1 MKRLLILEK
10 NAPTYVEEVTGRNL
24 PDLEIFSACSVDEG
38 SRYISEADIILGRP
52 EFVAPL
58 LSQASKL
65 QWVQSTFAG
74 IEPFCADE
82 LRKDYMLT
90 GVKDVFGPLM
100 SEYVFAYI
108 LALERNLWATL
119 QNQQE
124 KNWSPIS
131 YVGLDNKTIG
141 IVGLG
146 SIGSHIARTA
156 AFFGMRVLGLKRT
169 KSSID
174 HVAQLFTPAEIESFL
189 PLLDYLVLILPDT
202 AASQHFIGMGELKSM
217 KETAILMNVGR
228 GSAVNQLDLVSA
240 LQQGYIRGAVLDVF
254 EEEPLPK
261 DSPLW
266 SMPNVYITPHNA
278 AFSFPEQITT
288 IFCDNYLRFLDAKPL
303 KYMVDFTT
311 GY

>member
-10 NAPTYVEEVTGRNL
+10 NAPTYVEEISGRDL
-24 PDLEIFSACSVDEG
+24 PELEIFSACSIDEG
-38 SRYISEADIILGRP
+38 FKYISEIDIILGRP

-58 LSQASKL
+58 LQHADQL

-74 IEPFCADE
+74 IEPYCVDG
-82 LRKDYMLT
+82 LRKDYILT

-108 LALERNLWATL
+108 LAQERSLFATM

-131 YVGLDNKTIG
+131 YVGLHNKTIG

-146 SIGSHIARTA
+146 SIGSHIAQA
-156 AFFGMRVLGLKRT
+156 ASFFGMRVLGLKRT
-169 KSSID
+169 RGAID
-174 HVAQLFTPAEIESFL
+174 HVEQVFTPSEIQTFL

-202 AASQHFIGMGELKSM
+202 AASQQFIGLEELQAM
-217 KETAILMNVGR
+217 KDTAILMNVGR
-228 GSAVNQLDLVSA
+228 GSAVNQDALVLA
-240 LQQGYIRGAVLDVF
+240 LQRGYIKGAVLDVF
-254 EEEPLPK
+254 KEEPLPE
-261 DSPLW
+261 DSLLW
-266 SMPNVYITPHNA
+266 SLPNVYITPHNA
-278 AFSFPEQITT
+278 AFSFPEQIST
-288 IFCDNYLRFLDAKPL
+288 IFCDNYLKFLDSKPL
-303 KYMVDFTT
+303 KYIVDFTA

>member
-10 NAPTYVEEVTGRNL
+10 NAPTYVEEIAGRNL
-24 PDLEIFSACSVDEG
+24 PELEIFSAGSVDEG
-38 SRYISEADIILGRP
+38 LRYISEVDIILGRP

-58 LSQASKL
+58 LKHAHKL

-74 IEPFCADE
+74 IDPFCVDG
-82 LRKDYMLT
+82 LRTDYTLT
-90 GVKDVFGPLM
+90 GVKDVFGSLM

-108 LALERNLWATL
+108 LALERNLFATL
-119 QNQQE
+119 QNQQQ

-156 AFFGMRVLGLKRT
+156 SFFGMRVLGLKRT
-169 KSSID
+169 KGTID
-174 HVAQLFTPAEIESFL
+174 HVEQLFTPSEIQTFL

-202 AASQHFIGMGELKSM
+202 AASQHFIGLEELQAM

-228 GSAVNQLDLVSA
+228 GSAVNQEELILA
-240 LQQGYIRGAVLDVF
+240 LQRGYIRGAVLDVF
-254 EEEPLPK
+254 EQEPLPEN
-261 DSPLW
+261 SPLW
-266 SMPNVYITPHNA
+266 NLPNVYITPHNA
-278 AFSFPEQITT
+278 AFSFPEQIST
-288 IFCDNYLRFLDAKPL
+288 IFCDNYLKFLDSKPL
-303 KYMVDFTT
+303 KYVVDFNS